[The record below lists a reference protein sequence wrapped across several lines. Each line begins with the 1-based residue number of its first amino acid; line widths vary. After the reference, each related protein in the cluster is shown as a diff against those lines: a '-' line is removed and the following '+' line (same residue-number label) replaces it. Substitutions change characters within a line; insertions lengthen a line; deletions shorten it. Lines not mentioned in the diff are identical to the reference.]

1 MKVNIMDDNLRQLLT
16 SCIGVIDLGSTR
28 GAWRG
33 EELEGIGGLRTS
45 IKLALVEELNNVR
58 SDDEQVD
65 NGEEQ
70 G

>member
-1 MKVNIMDDNLRQLLT
+1 MMDDNVRQILT

-45 IKLALVEELNNVR
+45 IKLALAEELNNVR
-58 SDDEQVD
+58 SDNEQVD

>member
-1 MKVNIMDDNLRQLLT
+1 MDDNLRQLLT

>member
-1 MKVNIMDDNLRQLLT
+1 MMDDNVRQILT